1 MMSSS
6 VEYEN
11 LGKLNK
17 PFFEEYK
24 QKFTKIMESG
34 WYILGKEVQ
43 NFENAFAQ
51 YAGVKHCI
59 GLASGLD
66 ALILSLKALD
76 LPPKSE
82 VIVAAN
88 AYVACILSI
97 IEAGFTPVLVEPDI
111 QHSNIDVNQIEQK
124 ITSKTKAIMPVHLY
138 GYPCD
143 MKAISQL
150 AEKYKLH
157 IIEDCAQ
164 AHGAKYFDKNVG
176 TFSAISAFSFYP
188 TKNLG
193 ALGDAGAVLTNDDA
207 LATKLR
213 ALRNYGSH
221 VKYHNDYI
229 GMNSRLD
236 EVQAGFLNVKLP
248 SLDLINNHKRSLAAI
263 YDEHLDERYQKPK
276 HQSGVH
282 GVYHIYNV
290 YYQQRDKL
298 REFLKQYNISTE
310 IHYPIPS
317 YKQKALEGMFDQN
330 AFPLSDKLHAT
341 TLSLPIS
348 YFHTKEDILIVCE
361 IMNQFIHKESL

>member
-1 MMSSS
+1 MKSST

-17 PFFEEYK
+17 PFFEEYQ
-24 QKFTKIMESG
+24 QKFTQVMESG
-34 WYILGKEVQ
+34 WYILGKEVKS
-43 NFENAFAQ
+43 FENAFAE
-51 YAGVKHCI
+51 YVGVKHCI

-66 ALILSLKALD
+66 ALILALKALD

-97 IEAGFTPVLVEPDI
+97 IDAGHIPVLVEPDI
-111 QHSNIDVNQIEQK
+111 NHSNIDVSLIEQK
-124 ITSKTKAIMPVHLY
+124 ITSQTKVIMPVHLY

-143 MKAISQL
+143 MEAICGL
-150 AEKYKLH
+150 AKQYNLH

-164 AHGAKYFDKNVG
+164 AHGAKYFDKQVG
-176 TFSAISAFSFYP
+176 TFSTISTFSFYP

-193 ALGDAGAVLTNDDA
+193 ALGDAGAVLTNDDT

-248 SLDLINNHKRSLAAI
+248 ALDLINDHKRSLAAI
-263 YDEHLDERYQKPK
+263 YDEHLDKRYQKPS
-276 HQSGVH
+276 HQPGYH

-290 YYQQRDKL
+290 YYEKRDKL
-298 REFLKQYNISTE
+298 RDFLKQYEISTE
-310 IHYPIPS
+310 IHYPIPP
-317 YKQKALEGMFDQN
+317 YRQKALTGMFN
-330 AFPLSDKLHAT
+330 PNEFPLSDKMHAS

-361 IMNQFIHKESL
+361 IMNQFMHKESL

>member
-1 MMSSS
+1 MITRK

-11 LGKLNK
+11 LGKLNQG
-17 PFFEEYK
+17 FFEAYQE
-24 QKFTKIMESG
+24 KFHEVMKSG

-43 NFENAFAQ
+43 SFEKAFAE
-51 YAGVKHCI
+51 YIGVKHCI

-66 ALILSLKALD
+66 ALILALKALD

-97 IEAGFTPVLVEPDI
+97 IEAGLTPVLVEPDSK
-111 QHSNIDVNQIEQK
+111 HSNIDVNQIEQK

-143 MKAISQL
+143 MEVICAI
-150 AEKYKLH
+150 AKRYNLH

-164 AHGAKYFDKNVG
+164 AHGAQYFDKKVG
-176 TFSAISAFSFYP
+176 TFSTISAFSFYP

-193 ALGDAGAVLTNDDA
+193 ALGDAGAVLTDDDTLA
-207 LATKLR
+207 LKLR

-221 VKYHNDYI
+221 VKYYNEYI
-229 GMNSRLD
+229 GLNSRLD
-236 EVQAGFLNVKLP
+236 EVQAGFLNVKLA
-248 SLDLINNHKRSLAAI
+248 SLNKINDHKRMLAAI

-276 HQSGVH
+276 HQLGYH
-282 GVYHIYNV
+282 GVYHIYNI
-290 YYQQRDKL
+290 YHEQRDKL
-298 REFLKQYNISTE
+298 RDFLKQYEISTE
-310 IHYPIPS
+310 IHYPVPP
-317 YKQKALEGMFDQN
+317 YRQKALVGMFEQDG
-330 AFPLSDKLHAT
+330 FPVSDKMHAT

-348 YFHTKEDILIVCE
+348 YFHTKEDILVVCE
-361 IMNQFIHKESL
+361 LMNQFLHKESL